1 MNSILKSTIKSRQK
15 KANINTFVIKEL
27 EISNST
33 NKSLS
38 FSKNERLCSIIA
50 IDQLY
55 ELGSS
60 VMSFPLRATMLV
72 TDTNID
78 DAPPVKVVISVSK
91 KRFKR
96 ANKRNYLKRRIR
108 EAYRHNKG
116 TLYDELQNR
125 GIHLNLSI
133 NYITNDLLEYEQINK
148 AMEKLIQKIL
158 KSNLS
163 HLKAE

>member
-1 MNSILKSTIKSRQK
+1 MNSILKSTIRNRQK
-15 KANINTFVIKEL
+15 RANINTIVIKDL

-38 FSKNERLCSIIA
+38 FSKDERLCSIIA
-50 IDQLY
+50 INQLY

-72 TDTNID
+72 TDSYID
-78 DAPPVKVVISVSK
+78 DVPPAKVVISVSK

-96 ANKRNYLKRRIR
+96 ANKRNLLKRRIR
-108 EAYRHNKG
+108 EAYRHNKNV
-116 TLYDELQNR
+116 LYNELISKGLN
-125 GIHLNLSI
+125 LNLSI

-148 AMEKLIQKIL
+148 AMEKLIQKII

-163 HLKAE
+163 RPKVI